1 MMRLPCALMLASL
14 LLLAPLFARAEG
26 SVLLVE
32 LQGAIGP
39 ASSRFVQVALERARN
54 QSASLVILRLDTP
67 GGLDSSMRDI
77 IQSLLASPIPVAVY
91 VAPEGA
97 RAASAGAYILYA
109 SHLAAMAPAT
119 NLGAATPV
127 QLGGLPEPDQP
138 EEPPAGKKKE
148 DRQKADKPQEKS
160 KPEPHSAME
169 RKMINDARAYSRALA
184 QLRKRNA
191 DWAEQAV
198 TGAASLS
205 AEDALKLGVIDL
217 IAVDVPDLLRQANG
231 RVVQVSGQARTL
243 ATQNTV
249 VGTLTPDW
257 RQRLLGAITHPQVAY
272 ILLLLGVYGLFFE
285 LAHPGVIAPGVLGGI
300 CLLIA
305 LFALQVLPINYAGLG
320 LLLLGLLFMIA
331 EAFVPSFGIL
341 GLGGIFAFIAGSLL
355 LWDET
360 GPGFELPLG
369 IVLGFALA
377 STVLFFG
384 LGNMLLRQRH
394 RPIVTGGEELLGA
407 NAVALE
413 NFTGAGRVWVHS
425 ESWQAH
431 SDRPLRK
438 GERVRVTGRQGL
450 VLQVQSLNKEE
461 KAE

>member
-1 MMRLPCALMLASL
+1 MMRLPSVFMLAAL
-14 LLLAPLFARAEG
+14 LLLTPLLARAEG
-26 SVLLVE
+26 KVLLVE

-39 ASSRFVQVALERARN
+39 ASSRFVQGALERARN
-54 QSASLVILRLDTP
+54 QNAGLVILRLDTP

-97 RAASAGAYILYA
+97 RAASAGTYILYA

-127 QLGGLPEPDQP
+127 QIGGSPTPDRP
-138 EEPPAGKKKE
+138 EEPPAGKKPE
-148 DRQKADKPQEKS
+148 DRQKADRPKEGS

-169 RKMINDARAYSRALA
+169 RKMINDARAYIRALA

-205 AEDALKLGVIDL
+205 AEDALKQGVIDL

-231 RVVQVSGQARTL
+231 RIVQVAGQARTL
-243 ATQNTV
+243 ATQNSV
-249 VGTLTPDW
+249 VETLTPDW

-360 GPGFELPLG
+360 GPGFELPVG

-377 STVLFFG
+377 STVLFIG
-384 LGNMLLRQRH
+384 LGNMLLRQRR
-394 RPIVTGGEELLGA
+394 RPVVTGAEELLGA
-407 NAVALE
+407 GAVALE
-413 NFTGAGRVWVHS
+413 DFSGTGRVWVHS

-438 GERVRVTGRQGL
+438 GERVRVTGRKGL